1 MKEKTLS
8 RLGRPS
14 TTSGEEILAAANEL
28 LLEGGEAAL
37 SFRKLASKLNLTA
50 PGIYTYFPSKQALL
64 LALVERVLHFD
75 VAVSSSKTPVE
86 KVYSLLSQLRQRLL
100 EQQHLIFLF
109 NKSIPAASML
119 NVIEQVASIITIAG
133 VEQGEALRHGQ
144 SLLWMVLGF
153 VIFEI
158 SSHDDQVVAV
168 FTDEEQYED
177 ILTHLDLQQHDR
189 LWEETLERNLLFLMR

>member
-1 MKEKTLS
+1 MKAKTPS

-28 LLEGGEAAL
+28 LLEGGETAL

-109 NKSIPAASML
+109 NKAIPAASML
-119 NVIEQVASIITIAG
+119 NVIGQIASIIETAG
-133 VEQGEALRHGQ
+133 VEQGKALRHGQ

-153 VIFEI
+153 VIFEV

-177 ILTHLDLQQHDR
+177 ILAHLDLQQHDR